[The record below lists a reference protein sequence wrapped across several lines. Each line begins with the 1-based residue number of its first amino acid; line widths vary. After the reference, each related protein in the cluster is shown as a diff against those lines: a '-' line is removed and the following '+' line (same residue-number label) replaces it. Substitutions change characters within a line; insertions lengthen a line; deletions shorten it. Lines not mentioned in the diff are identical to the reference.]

1 MTDALGT
8 FAATDVVSPRLVVS
22 RARPSFR
29 LDRDGALIVPIS
41 GQRRVQL
48 IIKRG
53 VDVVGGIALL
63 VLLAPLLAAIA
74 LAIRATSQGP
84 ALFRQVRHGLNGE
97 PFEIIKFRTLYAER
111 CDADGVNQTT
121 IDDDRVTGVG
131 RFLRR
136 WNLDELPQLFNVI
149 GGTMSLV
156 GPRPHVPGM
165 LAAGVLYEE
174 LVPYYFVRLAMKP
187 GITGWAQC
195 NGLRGPTDQAELA
208 IDRVDHDIHYI
219 QNYSLWLDFKCLIKT
234 ICRECL
240 GGTGV

>member
-1 MTDALGT
+1 M
-8 FAATDVVSPRLVVS
+8 
-22 RARPSFR
+22 
-29 LDRDGALIVPIS
+29 
-41 GQRRVQL
+41 

-111 CDADGVNQTT
+111 CDAGGVTQTT

-165 LAAGVLYEE
+165 QAAGVLYEE

-195 NGLRGPTDQAELA
+195 NGLRGPTDQAELSTA
-208 IDRVDHDIHYI
+208 RIDHDIYYI
-219 QNYSLWLDFKCLIKT
+219 QNYSLWLDFKCLVRT